1 MFCWAWREVEDSSRS
16 KDKRRGA
23 MVHLICGSVL
33 TYDGKL
39 IASWFLESSL
49 TWLDTPLVI
58 VTIMW
63 CNSRQLWTRQSRQLA
78 APRAS
83 VLVLLLAGRIVI
95 WLWMFES
102 VPLSYSS
109 GQAELSTCLQ
119 VLQWKRQIFSSRL
132 HWRLRE
138 GRCTITIS
146 GLKLF
151 SLPEMLPVILQFFRT
166 VIIFSEQYLLP
177 VPFMPAD

>member
-58 VTIMW
+58 MTIMW
-63 CNSRQLWTRQSRQLA
+63 CDSRQLWTGQSWQLA
-78 APRAS
+78 APRAL
-83 VLVLLLAGRIVI
+83 VLVCALVLLLAGRIVI
-95 WLWMFES
+95 CGCLKVCPCLTLLVRPNFPHAYKFYSGKDRYFLVGCIDGCVKAGAQLLFLVSNYS
-102 VPLSYSS
+102 VYPRCFQLF
-109 GQAELSTCLQ
+109 
-119 VLQWKRQIFSSRL
+119 FSS
-132 HWRLRE
+132 
-138 GRCTITIS
+138 
-146 GLKLF
+146 
-151 SLPEMLPVILQFFRT
+151 
-166 VIIFSEQYLLP
+166 SEQS
-177 VPFMPAD
+177 